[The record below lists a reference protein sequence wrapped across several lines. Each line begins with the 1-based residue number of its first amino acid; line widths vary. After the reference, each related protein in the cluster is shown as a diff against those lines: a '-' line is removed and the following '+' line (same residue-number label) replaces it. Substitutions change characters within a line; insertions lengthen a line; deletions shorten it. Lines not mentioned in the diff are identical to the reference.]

1 MTFRLERSRQAG
13 RWKVRV
19 IGAARPEHLEEIA
32 RELIRCGPDAALDLA
47 GLTVAGLEVVR
58 FLVARGQLGTE
69 LLHCPAY
76 VREWIGLLCSFSPI
90 GESSSPGDAPL
101 RSECA
106 ALDLA
111 RRLLSPKSMT
121 EVKTWK
127 YFAGGEWRSAG
138 GEKTFDVYRP
148 YDRGLFA
155 RVAAGGREEA
165 RLAVAAAAQAF
176 PAWSQTTPAERARLF
191 FKAVEIVKRRRAG
204 IADILAL
211 ETGSTISFATFQQ
224 DLVAATIEQA
234 AGWMY
239 LPKGEV
245 LESNVPGVHSIGVRR
260 PLGVVASF
268 TPWNGA
274 NVLSWRAVLSPV
286 AAGNTVV
293 VKPSEFA
300 PISAGL
306 ILAEIAEEA
315 GFPKGVINVVTH
327 APGAAP
333 EIADVFFESP
343 DVRVINLIGG
353 VKTARMLAKRA
364 GETLKRTTMELGGY
378 NPMIILDDVDID
390 YAVRSATFGSFFHQG
405 QICLNTRRIIVQRK
419 IAREFL
425 DKFAE
430 RTRKLPSGDPLDHKT
445 IIGPLITPAAV
456 KLCDDRVKEAVAKGA
471 TLHTGG
477 EYEGQIYQPT
487 ILSNVPLDAA
497 VANEETFG
505 PVVAVEVVD
514 TAEQAVEAANR
525 TMYGLTSSI
534 LARDTYKAFELAP
547 KILAGIVNVN
557 SPTVNDEIHAP
568 MGGVRDSGWGRT
580 GPDSLKE
587 FQDVIWINSHSG
599 QRQYPF

>member
-1 MTFRLERSRQAG
+1 MAESNSFIEKDG
-13 RWKVRV
+13 
-19 IGAARPEHLEEIA
+19 I
-32 RELIRCGPDAALDLA
+32 RE
-47 GLTVAGLEVVR
+47 
-58 FLVARGQLGTE
+58 
-69 LLHCPAY
+69 Y
-76 VREWIGLLCSFSPI
+76 
-90 GESSSPGDAPL
+90 
-101 RSECA
+101 
-106 ALDLA
+106 
-111 RRLLSPKSMT
+111 
-121 EVKTWK
+121 K
-127 YFAGGEWRSAG
+127 YFAGGQWQTAKEG
-138 GEKTFDVYRP
+138 KTFEVYKP
-148 YDRGLFA
+148 YDRSLFA
-155 RVAAGGREEA
+155 KVAAGGRAEA
-165 RLAVAAAAQAF
+165 KMAVDAAAKAF
-176 PAWSQTTPAERARLF
+176 PAWSQTTPAERAKLF
-191 FKAVEIVKRRRAG
+191 FKAAEIVKRRRQE
-204 IADILAL
+204 IAEILAL

-224 DLVAATIEQA
+224 DLVAATIEQVV
-234 AGWMY
+234 GWMY

-245 LESNVPGVHSIGVRR
+245 LETNLPGSHSIGVRR

-293 VKPSEFA
+293 VKPSELA

-306 ILAEIAEEA
+306 ILAQIAEEA

-327 APGAAP
+327 APGAAG

-353 VKTARMLAKRA
+353 VKTAKMLAKRA

-378 NPMIILDDVDID
+378 NPLIILDDVDVD
-390 YAVRSATFGSFFHQG
+390 YAVRTATFGSFFHQG

-419 IAREFL
+419 IADEFIK
-425 DKFAE
+425 KFAE
-430 RTRKLPSGDPLDHKT
+430 RTKALPYGDPQDHKT

-456 KLCDDRVKEAVAKGA
+456 KLADDRVKEAVAKGA
-471 TLHTGG
+471 VLHTGG
-477 EYEGQIYQPT
+477 QSEGQIYFPT

-505 PVVAVEVVD
+505 PVVVVEVVD
-514 TAEQAVEAANR
+514 TPEQAIEAANR

-534 LARDTYKAFELAP
+534 LSGDTYRAFEMAP
-547 KILAGIVNVN
+547 KILAGIVNIN

-599 QRQYPF
+599 QRQFPF